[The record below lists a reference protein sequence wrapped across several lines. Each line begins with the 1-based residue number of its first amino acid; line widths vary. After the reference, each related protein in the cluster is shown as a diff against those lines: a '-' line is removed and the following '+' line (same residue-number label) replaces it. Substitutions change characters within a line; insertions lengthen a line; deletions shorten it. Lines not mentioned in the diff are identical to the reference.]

1 MIRKAG
7 KALLLLLAVALAFT
21 AFNGI
26 FFAKRSNNQP
36 LPSHTKKG
44 VFHMHSL
51 FSDGLGTSEE
61 ICRAAGA
68 LNLDFV
74 ILTDHGRPNLR
85 SSAASAWS
93 QDTLL
98 IGASEFS
105 LHAGHLAAAGY
116 RIPGYIFPP
125 EAQEAIDE
133 VERDLG
139 VTFVSHPLDRK
150 IPWTDWQARGFTG
163 FEILSL
169 YQLARKNALYL
180 LTLFPLQYLLSPDYA
195 LTALISYP
203 RRELEIWDRYNRE
216 GRYFA
221 IYALDSHAKIPLGK
235 KTNLRF
241 PSYGATFRILNTY
254 VKVDCELERDAQAAA
269 ATIIAALR
277 RGSFFSV
284 IESLAAANGFECY
297 YLEADGGRVEMG
309 GDAERPGGTL
319 VLELPFDFAT
329 DVMIRRD
336 GAPFQAFRDNSRRR
350 LAIPIAEP
358 GVYRC
363 EVSLHSGRFRK
374 LPWILANPVFVAR
387 PVLARPGKRT
397 PVGETRSV
405 MNPTVG
411 YFQVEKNSRSSGE
424 VTSVTAPDGRATT
437 RFAFTLQAEGAGIV
451 DFWVALARRERQD
464 LSPFRGFVFTA
475 RGSRALRFW
484 MQFRTGSGEGESAFQ
499 HSFRVDEEQ
508 RQVVIPFERFRRLYG
523 RDAPPDMTQ
532 VSSLFIQIDNGNSF
546 AGTRGE
552 LELGPI
558 GLY

>member
-7 KALLLLLAVALAFT
+7 KALLLLLAAALAFT

-26 FFAKRSNNQP
+26 FFAKRSNNRP
-36 LPSHTKKG
+36 LPPHYKKG

-61 ICRAAGA
+61 ICRDAGD

-85 SSAASAWS
+85 SSAATAWS
-93 QDTLL
+93 HDTLL

-116 RIPGYIFPP
+116 RVPGYIFPP
-125 EAQEAIDE
+125 EAQEAIAE
-133 VERDLG
+133 VERDRG

-195 LTALISYP
+195 LTALVSYP
-203 RRELEIWDRYNRE
+203 RRELEIWDRFNRE
-216 GRYFA
+216 GKYFG

-241 PSYGATFRILNTY
+241 PSYGATFRILNIY
-254 VKVDCELERDAQAAA
+254 VKVDRELERNAQAAA
-269 ATIIAALR
+269 ATIIAGLR

-297 YLEADGGRVEMG
+297 YLEAAGGRVEMG

-329 DVMIRRD
+329 DVVVLRD

-350 LAIPIAEP
+350 LAIPVAEP

-363 EVSLHSGRFRK
+363 EVSLHSGRFRR

-387 PVLARPGKRT
+387 PVAAK
-397 PVGETRSV
+397 PVPSVEVRSV
-405 MNPTVG
+405 LNPAVG
-411 YFQVEKNSRSSGE
+411 YFQ
-424 VTSVTAPDGRATT
+424 
-437 RFAFTLQAEGAGIV
+437 
-451 DFWVALARRERQD
+451 
-464 LSPFRGFVFTA
+464 
-475 RGSRALRFW
+475 
-484 MQFRTGSGEGESAFQ
+484 
-499 HSFRVDEEQ
+499 
-508 RQVVIPFERFRRLYG
+508 
-523 RDAPPDMTQ
+523 
-532 VSSLFIQIDNGNSF
+532 
-546 AGTRGE
+546 
-552 LELGPI
+552 
-558 GLY
+558 